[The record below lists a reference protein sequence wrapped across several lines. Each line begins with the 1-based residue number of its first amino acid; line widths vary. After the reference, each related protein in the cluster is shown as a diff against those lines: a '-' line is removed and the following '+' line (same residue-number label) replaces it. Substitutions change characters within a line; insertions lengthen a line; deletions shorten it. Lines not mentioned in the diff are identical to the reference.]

1 MSGKKNKKVEVSMK
15 GEISSHDYT
24 NHHVKSGCDGTWGIM
39 HSNSVPYPI
48 DVLGTVLL
56 PIVPFIACPKC
67 EAAYLMPGFL
77 ELVQKTIASH
87 LVVSDKVLSAKEIRF
102 LRLTFG
108 LTQQGVVDAIDMES
122 TSYYSKCET
131 GKEPFG
137 SDKQVR
143 IKLLYATKLGINQAE
158 DYHKISLTSLR
169 RESNETNSVLNLKSF
184 FPQEKINQLSN
195 QFKIEHHLKDIPSS
209 KFA

>member
-1 MSGKKNKKVEVSMK
+1 MSGKKDKKVEVSMK
-15 GEISSHDYT
+15 GEMSSHDYT
-24 NHHVKSGCDGTWGIM
+24 NHHVKNDCDGTWGVM
-39 HSNSVPYPI
+39 HSTNVPYPI
-48 DVLGTVLL
+48 DALGTVLL

-108 LTQQGVVDAIDMES
+108 LTQQDVVDAIDMES

-158 DYHKISLTSLR
+158 DYHKISLTSTR
-169 RESNETNSVLNLKSF
+169 RESSEINPVLNMKTVLPQKEIEVLTSKFKS
-184 FPQEKINQLSN
+184 K
-195 QFKIEHHLKDIPSS
+195 HHLEDFPLARK
-209 KFA
+209 A